1 MGILKKLVEINIWL
15 VPNND
20 SKEVTKKFN
29 ELKSKIKD
37 QIITITNNSDD
48 YDEKYMK
55 IKFNLDECLIKWNFR
70 TSQHD
75 SSC

>member
-55 IKFNLDECLIKWNFR
+55 IKFN
-70 TSQHD
+70 
-75 SSC
+75 

>member
-1 MGILKKLVEINIWL
+1 MGILKKLVEINTWL

-20 SKEVTKKFN
+20 SKEVTKNFN

-55 IKFNLDECLIKWNFR
+55 IIKWNFR

-75 SSC
+75 NSC

>member
-55 IKFNLDECLIKWNFR
+55 IKFNLDECFIKRNFR

-75 SSC
+75 NSC